1 MTAHEGGSD
10 KSVDGRIVVFP
21 LTSPNDLRVTV
32 YDPLRGSLMSFERA
46 PHLVFWEVTKA
57 CPLTCKHCRAN
68 AIDKPLPG
76 ELSTTEGKRLLE
88 DISNFGK
95 VVVIFTGGDPLSRDD
110 IFELMDYAKS
120 LGLIVSIAPSPSY
133 RLNEDMIRKIKE
145 SALYMSIS
153 LDGAKAETHDWLRG
167 LGSYKYAINVIK
179 MGLDYGLQVQVNTLI
194 WKKSYYELPEIVK
207 LIKEL
212 GVRVWEVFFLIP
224 VGRGTIELDIPKE
237 KYKEVI
243 DFLVEVTRYDITV
256 RTVEAPFFRRAKL
269 EYNGSNNEL
278 IEKLRESLGKPVKD
292 VDKVIMPTRDGYGVI
307 FIAYNGDVYPSG
319 FLPIVLGNVRRESI
333 VKIYRESELLK
344 MIRMGKLNGKCGICK
359 YNNICGG
366 SRARAFAIFNDP
378 LAEDPA
384 CPY

>member
-1 MTAHEGGSD
+1 M
-10 KSVDGRIVVFP
+10 
-21 LTSPNDLRVTV
+21 
-32 YDPLRGSLMSFERA
+32 
-46 PHLVFWEVTKA
+46 
-57 CPLTCKHCRAN
+57 
-68 AIDKPLPG
+68 
-76 ELSTTEGKRLLE
+76 
-88 DISNFGK
+88 
-95 VVVIFTGGDPLSRDD
+95 
-110 IFELMDYAKS
+110 
-120 LGLIVSIAPSPSY
+120 
-133 RLNEDMIRKIKE
+133 
-145 SALYMSIS
+145 
-153 LDGAKAETHDWLRG
+153 
-167 LGSYKYAINVIK
+167 
-179 MGLDYGLQVQVNTLI
+179 
-194 WKKSYYELPEIVK
+194 
-207 LIKEL
+207 
-212 GVRVWEVFFLIP
+212 
-224 VGRGTIELDIPKE
+224 
-237 KYKEVI
+237 
-243 DFLVEVTRYDITV
+243 

-292 VDKVIMPTRDGYGVI
+292 VDKSIMPTRDGSGVI

>member
-1 MTAHEGGSD
+1 
-10 KSVDGRIVVFP
+10 
-21 LTSPNDLRVTV
+21 
-32 YDPLRGSLMSFERA
+32 MSFERA

-68 AIDKPLPG
+68 AINKPLPG
-76 ELSTTEGKRLLE
+76 ELSTIEGKRLLE

-95 VVVIFTGGDPLSRDD
+95 VVVVFTGGDPLSRDD

-145 SALYMSIS
+145 FALYMSIS

-167 LGSYKYAINVIK
+167 LGSYKHAINSIK

-194 WKKSYYELPEIVK
+194 WKKNYYELPEIVR

-212 GVRVWEVFFLIP
+212 GVRIWEVFFLIP

-269 EYNGSNNEL
+269 EYSGSNNEL
-278 IEKLRESLGKPVKD
+278 IEKLRELLGKPVKD
-292 VDKVIMPTRDGYGVI
+292 VDKSIIPTRDGSGVI